1 MSDKGRRRKTIGVEG
16 PGMAGEREKLTRTDV
31 AEAVRAMA
39 GFPWQEML
47 DVQRE
52 TAQALR
58 GIGEDRARRVGDAA
72 DGEEA
77 SLTRAVIAAANS
89 RAEIVAALED
99 VSAMVVSTRTA
110 VYECSGRLAS
120 CAGTLDAILPAIQGV
135 LRGIRFWGPVLSL
148 LLLVNASDE
157 IRWLASLW
165 PD

>member
-1 MSDKGRRRKTIGVEG
+1 
-16 PGMAGEREKLTRTDV
+16 MAGDREKLTRTEV

-58 GIGEDRARRVGDAA
+58 GIREDRERPAGGGGK
-72 DGEEA
+72 GEEA
-77 SLTRAVIAAANS
+77 SPTRAAIAAANS

-120 CAGTLDAILPAIQGV
+120 CAAILESVLLAIQSV
-135 LRGIRFWGPVLSL
+135 LRGIRFWAPVL
-148 LLLVNASDE
+148 LLLLLLNASDE

-165 PD
+165 PG

>member
-1 MSDKGRRRKTIGVEG
+1 
-16 PGMAGEREKLTRTDV
+16 MAGEREQVTRTDV

-39 GFPWQEML
+39 SFPWKEML

-58 GIGEDRARRVGDAA
+58 GIREARARPDGGGA

-77 SLTRAVIAAANS
+77 FPTRAAIAAANS
-89 RAEIVAALED
+89 RAEIVTGLED

-120 CAGTLDAILPAIQGV
+120 CAAVPGRPSYWPSRPCCAGSGSGA
-135 LRGIRFWGPVLSL
+135 LSCR
-148 LLLVNASDE
+148 SCF
-157 IRWLASLW
+157 S
-165 PD
+165 

>member
-1 MSDKGRRRKTIGVEG
+1 
-16 PGMAGEREKLTRTDV
+16 MAGEREQVTRADV

-39 GFPWQEML
+39 SFPWKEML

-58 GIGEDRARRVGDAA
+58 GIREDRARPSGDGA

-77 SLTRAVIAAANS
+77 FPTRAAIAAANS
-89 RAEIVAALED
+89 RAEIVLALED

-120 CAGTLDAILPAIQGV
+120 CAAVQESILSAIQGV
-135 LRGIRFWGPVLSL
+135 RRGIRFWGPVLSFL
-148 LLLVNASDE
+148 LLLDAADE
-157 IRWLASLW
+157 IRWLARLW
-165 PD
+165 PG

>member
-1 MSDKGRRRKTIGVEG
+1 
-16 PGMAGEREKLTRTDV
+16 MAGEREKLTRTDV

-58 GIGEDRARRVGDAA
+58 GIREDSERPGGDGV

-77 SLTRAVIAAANS
+77 SPTRAAIAEASS

-99 VSAMVVSTRTA
+99 VSAMVVATRSA
-110 VYECSGRLAS
+110 VYECSGRLER
-120 CAGTLDAILPAIQGV
+120 CAAIQESILLAIEGAR
-135 LRGIRFWGPVLSL
+135 RGIRFWGAVVTF
-148 LLLVNASDE
+148 LLLVGAADE
-157 IRWLASLW
+157 IHWLAGLW
-165 PD
+165 LG

>member
-1 MSDKGRRRKTIGVEG
+1 MT
-16 PGMAGEREKLTRTDV
+16 GEREKVTRTDV

-58 GIGEDRARRVGDAA
+58 GIREDSARPGGDGA

-77 SLTRAVIAAANS
+77 SPTRAAIAAANS
-89 RAEIVAALED
+89 RAEIVTALED
-99 VSAMVVSTRTA
+99 VSAMVVATRTA

-120 CAGTLDAILPAIQGV
+120 CAGTLDAILLAIEGV

-148 LLLVNASDE
+148 LLLLNACDE
-157 IRWLASLW
+157 IFASLW
-165 PD
+165 PG